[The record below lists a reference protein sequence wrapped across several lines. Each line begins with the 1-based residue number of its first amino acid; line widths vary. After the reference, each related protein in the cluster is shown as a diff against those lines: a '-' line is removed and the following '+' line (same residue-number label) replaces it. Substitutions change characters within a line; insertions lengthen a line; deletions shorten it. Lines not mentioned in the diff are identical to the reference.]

1 MGCSEL
7 TPVVKG
13 LMELLGLEWL
23 ANLHQLCE
31 GKVLGIDGHALLHRA
46 ASIPDL
52 AHSII
57 FDEDYGPAADLFVL
71 WCTQL
76 RSAGID
82 LRVIFDGAVMPGKRG
97 EKAERLD
104 SSRSRGCGSGAAAVA
119 PWLHPGP
126 GRRLERLPGA
136 QLAPLTPLAEAAM
149 GSADGGLCVCLL
161 YTSPSPRDS

>member
-97 EKAERLD
+97 EKAERLEK
-104 SSRSRGCGSGAAAVA
+104 SGAALAAVKAAGRDADYSQGKLKSQITMAGNGCCGEAMVTAVTNKLKKHGMNGLTA
-119 PWLHPGP
+119 PC
-126 GRRLERLPGA
+126 
-136 QLAPLTPLAEAAM
+136 AP
-149 GSADGGLCVCLL
+149 C
-161 YTSPSPRDS
+161 TSR